1 MSTALPDTS
10 IQHVSDTAFL
20 VAHWRALESA
30 RPHGLFKDPWAARLA
45 GERGKVLAEAFLTRA
60 MSSWTIAVRTV
71 VIDEYVRAALGRGVD
86 RIVNL
91 GAGLDTRP
99 YRLELPAELE
109 WVEVDY
115 PELIRFKEQ
124 HLAADRPRCTL
135 RRVGLDLADL
145 PARRALLASVTSGAR
160 RSLLLTEGLVPYLD
174 LGEAAALADDLR
186 ALPDVDGWVVDYVS
200 PESHRYRQRA
210 GLSEQM
216 RQAPFKFQPED
227 WFAFFADHGWR
238 AREERYLP
246 EEGRRRGRPPPLP
259 WGARLLSAVLGPL
272 VPPERR
278 SQFQR
283 FAGYILLEPVPAA

>member
-1 MSTALPDTS
+1 MSHPS

-30 RPHGLFKDPWAARLA
+30 RPDGLFEDPWAARLA
-45 GERGKVLAEAFLTRA
+45 GERGKELAEGFRARA
-60 MSSWTIAVRTV
+60 MSAWTIAVRTV
-71 VIDEYVRAALGRGVD
+71 IIDEYVRGALGRGVD

-109 WVEVDY
+109 WIEVDY

-124 HLAADRPRCTL
+124 HLAGERPRCAL
-135 RRVGLDLADL
+135 RRVGLDLADP
-145 PARRALLASVTSGAR
+145 PARRAFLQSATAGGRALVLS
-160 RSLLLTEGLVPYLD
+160 EGLLPYLD

-186 ALPDVDGWVVDYVS
+186 ALSGIDGWVVDYVS
-200 PESHRYRQRA
+200 PESHRYRERS
-210 GLSEQM
+210 GLAEQM

-238 AREERYLP
+238 ARQERYLP
-246 EEGRRRGRPPPLP
+246 EEGRRLGRPPPLP
-259 WGARLLSAVLGPL
+259 WRARLLGTLLGPL

-278 SQFQR
+278 SQLQR
-283 FAGYILLEPVPAA
+283 FAGYILLEPVPAV

>member
-1 MSTALPDTS
+1 MPEAS

-30 RPHGLFKDPWAARLA
+30 RPRGLFKDPWAARLA
-45 GERGKVLAEAFLTRA
+45 GERGKVLAEGFRTRA

-71 VIDEYVRAALGRGVD
+71 IIDEYVRAALGRGVE
-86 RIVNL
+86 RVLNL

-109 WVEVDY
+109 WIEVDY

-124 HLAADRPRCTL
+124 HLTGDRPRCAL

-145 PARRALLASVTSGAR
+145 SARRAFLASATADAR
-160 RSLLLTEGLVPYLD
+160 RSLVLTEGLVPYLD
-174 LGEAAALADDLR
+174 LGEAATLADDLR
-186 ALPDVDGWVVDYVS
+186 ALSGVDGWVVDYIS
-200 PESHRYRQRA
+200 PESHRYRERA

-238 AREERYLP
+238 AREERYLA
-246 EEGRRRGRPPPLP
+246 EEGRRLRRPAPLP
-259 WGARLLSAVLGPL
+259 WRARLLSAVLGPL

-278 SQFQR
+278 SQFLR